1 MKKQIVVIHGGE
13 TFETH
18 KEYLA
23 FLNEYV
29 LDFDRTQQTFW
40 KDTFAEKLG
49 NDYEVIFPRMPN
61 ALNAKYFE
69 WKIWFEKYLPH
80 LRNGVVLVGH
90 SLGGI
95 FLAKYL
101 SENTFPKKILGT
113 FLIAAPHDAE
123 GAPYSLADFVLPDS
137 LALMEKQGGEIYLF
151 QSKDDPVVQYENVLK
166 YQKDIPT
173 ATLVILEDRQHFTQ
187 TELLE
192 LIQKI
197 HELEE

>member
-18 KEYLA
+18 EEYLT
-23 FLNEYV
+23 FLSEYV
-29 LDFDRTQQTFW
+29 LDFDKAQQTFW

-61 ALNAKYFE
+61 ALNAKYAE
-69 WKIWFEKYLPH
+69 WMVWFEKYLPH
-80 LRNGVVLVGH
+80 LQDRVVLVGH

-101 SENTFPKKILGT
+101 SANTFPKHILGT

-137 LALMEKQGGEIYLF
+137 LALMEKQGGEICLF
-151 QSKDDPVVQYENVLK
+151 QSKDDPVVQCDDVLK
-166 YQKDIPT
+166 YQKDIPS
-173 ATLVILEDRQHFTQ
+173 ATLVIFEDRQHFTQ
-187 TELLE
+187 AEFPE

-197 HELEE
+197 RELTV